1 MIRIIG
7 DEIEYAGRVVA
18 RFVVPS
24 FDTWRNRVT
33 DDLEDCDPN
42 RVEKERDDAIAEI
55 ESAHAEEVEALRSEL
70 KDAEEERDR
79 YGKLLDEIDG
89 GATCAEII
97 AAAQVS
103 EAKWREIAET
113 NRAAYYE
120 ANKPKPRKRKATS

>member
-18 RFVVPS
+18 RFIVPS
-24 FDTWRNRVT
+24 FDTWRNRAT
-33 DDLEDCDPN
+33 DDLEDCDPD

-55 ESAHAEEVEALRSEL
+55 EKMLQDEITGLKNDLATVTEERDALEKIVEAL
-70 KDAEEERDR
+70 
-79 YGKLLDEIDG
+79 DG
-89 GATCAEII
+89 GATCAELI
-97 AAAQVS
+97 AAAQAY

-120 ANKPKPRKRKATS
+120 AIKPKPRKRKVTP